1 MTETTTRTSDRT
13 YRGPAGSGV
22 PRLAALPG
30 VRRDDV
36 LPQQVLETER
46 YDTDDRRLAAAGITL
61 TLRRAPEGPPQWHL
75 HLPDG
80 GPAEDL
86 RVPLAPDA
94 GVVPAVPGELAELIR
109 GAARDRAVRPAGR
122 IRRVRTEARLYG
134 EDDRPLAVVV
144 HDEVTLATLGGA
156 TEVEA
161 WTEVELRRAAA
172 DDSLLTEL
180 QNRFIE
186 SGLRHA
192 GTAPDEELDRLLRPA
207 PKARRLKAGRPGSAG
222 AVLLEYLA
230 AQAERLAAE
239 ELRVRRGGPD
249 SVHQMRVASR
259 RMRSALQAYR
269 PLLDR
274 KRTDPIVD
282 GLRELGRALAP
293 ARDAEVL
300 HERISD
306 GLAGLSKEL
315 RLGPAQAQMTRYF
328 ARAEAEANAAVLTE
342 LDSERHAGL
351 RSAIDALMERPPLMK
366 RAARPARKELP
377 KLVARSAKRLEGA
390 VKVATDPTAEE
401 SERDVAVHSAR
412 KAGKRLR
419 YATEVAK
426 PAAGKDAKEFAK
438 ALKGFQSALGEHQ
451 DTVVARETLREL
463 GTLAHPAGEN
473 GFSFGLLYGRDAA
486 RAEEIERDLP
496 ELWAQAWKRRNRR
509 WLR

>member
-1 MTETTTRTSDRT
+1 
-13 YRGPAGSGV
+13 
-22 PRLAALPG
+22 
-30 VRRDDV
+30 
-36 LPQQVLETER
+36 
-46 YDTDDRRLAAAGITL
+46 
-61 TLRRAPEGPPQWHL
+61 
-75 HLPDG
+75 
-80 GPAEDL
+80 
-86 RVPLAPDA
+86 
-94 GVVPAVPGELAELIR
+94 
-109 GAARDRAVRPAGR
+109 
-122 IRRVRTEARLYG
+122 
-134 EDDRPLAVVV
+134 
-144 HDEVTLATLGGA
+144 
-156 TEVEA
+156 
-161 WTEVELRRAAA
+161 
-172 DDSLLTEL
+172 
-180 QNRFIE
+180 
-186 SGLRHA
+186 
-192 GTAPDEELDRLLRPA
+192 
-207 PKARRLKAGRPGSAG
+207 LKAGRPGSAG
-222 AVLLEYLA
+222 VVLLEYLA
-230 AQAERLAAE
+230 AQADRLAAE

-274 KRTDPIVD
+274 KRTDSIVD

-306 GLAGLSKEL
+306 GLAGLPKEL

-351 RSAIDALMERPPLMK
+351 RSAIDALMERPPLTK
-366 RAARPARKELP
+366 RARRPARKELP
-377 KLVARSAKRLEGA
+377 KLVSRTAKRLESA

-426 PAAGKDAKEFAK
+426 PATGKDAKQFAK

-463 GTLAHPAGEN
+463 GSLAHPAGEN

-486 RAEEIERDLP
+486 RAEQIERDLP
-496 ELWAQAWKRRNRR
+496 GLWAQAWRRRNRR

>member
-1 MTETTTRTSDRT
+1 M
-13 YRGPAGSGV
+13 
-22 PRLAALPG
+22 PRLAGLPG

-61 TLRRAPEGPPQWHL
+61 TLRRTPEGPPQWHL

-86 RVPLAPDA
+86 RVGLAPDA
-94 GVVPAVPGELAELIR
+94 GVAPAVPGELAELIR

-144 HDEVTLATLGGA
+144 HDEVTLATLGSA

-161 WTEVELRRAAA
+161 WTEVEVRRAAV

-186 SGLRHA
+186 SGLRPA

-207 PKARRLKAGRPGSAG
+207 PKTRRLKAGRRGSAG
-222 AVLLEYLA
+222 AVLLEYIA
-230 AQAERLAAE
+230 AQADRLAAE

-274 KRTDPIVD
+274 KRTDSIVD
-282 GLRELGRALAP
+282 GLRELGR
-293 ARDAEVL
+293 
-300 HERISD
+300 
-306 GLAGLSKEL
+306 
-315 RLGPAQAQMTRYF
+315 
-328 ARAEAEANAAVLTE
+328 
-342 LDSERHAGL
+342 
-351 RSAIDALMERPPLMK
+351 
-366 RAARPARKELP
+366 
-377 KLVARSAKRLEGA
+377 
-390 VKVATDPTAEE
+390 
-401 SERDVAVHSAR
+401 
-412 KAGKRLR
+412 
-419 YATEVAK
+419 
-426 PAAGKDAKEFAK
+426 
-438 ALKGFQSALGEHQ
+438 
-451 DTVVARETLREL
+451 
-463 GTLAHPAGEN
+463 
-473 GFSFGLLYGRDAA
+473 
-486 RAEEIERDLP
+486 
-496 ELWAQAWKRRNRR
+496 
-509 WLR
+509 